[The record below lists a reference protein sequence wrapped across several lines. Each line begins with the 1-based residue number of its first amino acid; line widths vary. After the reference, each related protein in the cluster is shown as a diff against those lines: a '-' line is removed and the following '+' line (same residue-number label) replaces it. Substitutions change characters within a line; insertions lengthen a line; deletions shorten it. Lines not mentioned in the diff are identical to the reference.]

1 MILGKNPF
9 LSEMGL
15 FANYWRGGD
24 DFRNYG
30 QKRRD
35 KKRVFV
41 HKIRKRSG
49 FSKVKCILIFI
60 LVGGLY

>member
-1 MILGKNPF
+1 
-9 LSEMGL
+9 MGL
-15 FANYWRGGD
+15 FTNYWRGGD